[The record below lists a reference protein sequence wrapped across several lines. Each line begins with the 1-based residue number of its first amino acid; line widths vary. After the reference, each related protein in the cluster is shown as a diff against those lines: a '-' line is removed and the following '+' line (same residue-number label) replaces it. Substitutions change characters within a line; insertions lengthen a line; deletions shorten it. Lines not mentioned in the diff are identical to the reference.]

1 MNKIFSKYIP
11 IFFIFLSVLFLL
23 FVIYKAEYFHQGT
36 KSYYYKIYYI
46 IGLLSLFFSII
57 NFFLKKELKIKTS
70 IIILSIFFSF
80 YLIEGFLLI
89 SGIGLKNYPNLMM
102 SVPNKLEK
110 DPNFDT
116 RTLIEIYD
124 DMKIEDK
131 NITTVVHPTDI
142 LKDSNQQLFQ
152 LSGISNTKTILCN
165 ENGYYAIY
173 QSDRYGFNN
182 PDGQWGKKQI
192 AFFLVG
198 DSYVHGACVNEKNT
212 IAGNIRKK
220 IEVGAVLN
228 LGKAANGPLIEYATL
243 REYLPLTNTKKVL
256 WFFNEGNDLLNLST
270 ELTNKILL
278 NYLNDENFSQNL
290 YLKQNDIDTKVRKIV
305 QKERSREQ
313 QALKTNQLLRFT
325 KLSFLRRYTTEQLSF
340 DPTVSLTDEQTL
352 EKLIEIISLSK
363 NFTQKQGAK
372 FYFIYIPHPS
382 RYRMEELF
390 DSKVQVD
397 LEKYIIAE
405 NNTPDF
411 KNYEKIINSV
421 KNLDIPVI
429 DIYKELHLTLKDP
442 VGLYPFRLPGHYNEL
457 GYKLIV
463 ETVLKKIEEYDRL
476 E

>member
-1 MNKIFSKYIP
+1 
-11 IFFIFLSVLFLL
+11 
-23 FVIYKAEYFHQGT
+23 
-36 KSYYYKIYYI
+36 
-46 IGLLSLFFSII
+46 
-57 NFFLKKELKIKTS
+57 
-70 IIILSIFFSF
+70 
-80 YLIEGFLLI
+80 
-89 SGIGLKNYPNLMM
+89 MM

-131 NITTVVHPTDI
+131 NITIVVHPTDI

-256 WFFNEGNDLLNLST
+256 WFFSEGNDLSNLSA